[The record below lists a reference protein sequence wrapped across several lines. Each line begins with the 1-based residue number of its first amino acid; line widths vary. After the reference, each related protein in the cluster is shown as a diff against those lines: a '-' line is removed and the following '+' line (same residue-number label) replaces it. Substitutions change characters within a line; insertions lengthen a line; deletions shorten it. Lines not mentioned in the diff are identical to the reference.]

1 MRESFEWF
9 LGTNRLG
16 ISLYDFSTA
25 GCHDGLEIEGVN
37 ANQGAES
44 VLSFLIALLAMYDL
58 ASDGLDREGV
68 ETEVA

>member
-1 MRESFEWF
+1 
-9 LGTNRLG
+9 
-16 ISLYDFSTA
+16 
-25 GCHDGLEIEGVN
+25 VN